1 VGTGTDHDDAAAAL
15 GQGRAKGSGER
26 EMAEVVSRELELPS
40 LLGPPQIGQH
50 DAGVG
55 DEGVQGPVPVR
66 CEGVDRAP
74 VEEVEASDAAALAGG
89 AEARQGG
96 PSAAGIAD
104 RDGDLCPSRG
114 KGSRSGRPDSA
125 GASRNDRA
133 AAGEID
139 SGQDCGGRRLE
150 SELGFGG
157 DGRDVGSL
165 LSLTY
170 K

>member
-26 EMAEVVSRELELPS
+26 EMAEV
-40 LLGPPQIGQH
+40 
-50 DAGVG
+50 VG